1 MALLRSKQTILS
13 VTPAAGTTVGPT
25 RGIQP
30 NFNDDVPNHQQ
41 GFLLTAHIAQVG
53 AGTVDCTVEGSAD
66 GTSWYPLFATTQT
79 TAGGQIRNQNQ
90 GVSQMPPWVRA
101 STTCG
106 GGATATATVF
116 LLSDGSFT
124 FA

>member
-1 MALLRSKQTILS
+1 MALLRSRQTVLS
-13 VTPAAGTTVGPT
+13 VSPAGATVVGPT

-30 NFNDDVPNHQQ
+30 NFHDDVPNHVQ
-41 GFLLTAHIAQVG
+41 GFLLTAHIVQSG

-66 GTSWYPLFATTQT
+66 GTNWFPLFATTQT
-79 TAGGQIRNQNQ
+79 TAAGQARNQVQ
-90 GVSQMPPWVRA
+90 AVSQMPPWVRA
-101 STTCG
+101 TLTCA
-106 GGATATATVF
+106 GGATATCQVF

>member
-1 MALLRSKQTILS
+1 MSLLRSKATILA
-13 VTPAAGTTVGPT
+13 VTPAAGTTVGPS

-30 NFNDDVPNHQQ
+30 NNNDDVKNYEQ
-41 GFLLTAHIAQVG
+41 GFLAVAHVVQAG

-66 GTSWYPLFATTQT
+66 NTNWFPLFATTQT
-79 TAGGQIRNQNQ
+79 TGNAQIRNQSQ
-90 GVSQMPPWVRA
+90 GISQMPPWVRA
-101 STTCG
+101 TLTCA
-106 GGATATATVF
+106 GGATATCSVF